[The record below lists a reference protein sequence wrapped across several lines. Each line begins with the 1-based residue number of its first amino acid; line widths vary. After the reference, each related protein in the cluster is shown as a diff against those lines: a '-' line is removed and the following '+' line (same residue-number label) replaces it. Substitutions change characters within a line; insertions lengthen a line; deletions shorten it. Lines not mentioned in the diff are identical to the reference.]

1 MDASDFS
8 ANYRSN
14 TIDIVVY
21 GTKWCAATQFV
32 RRYLDRMGLPYTF
45 RDLDNDIEAA
55 NQVRWWTGGYLS
67 HPTVKIG
74 GEILIEP
81 MSNEI
86 QAVLGRYGLI

>member
-8 ANYRSN
+8 ASYRSN
-14 TIDIVVY
+14 NIDIVVY

-32 RRYLDRMGLPYTF
+32 RRYLDRMGLQYTF
-45 RDLDNDIEAA
+45 RDLDHDVEAA